1 MQIGSRTTGGL
12 VSVRVTTG
20 GSGYTSPPSVSFSG
34 GGGTGAAGFAQM
46 AGSLVS
52 SVHITTAGTG
62 YTSNPTASF
71 SGGGGTGAAATAY
84 AHTGALRPMAFFK
97 GRGQDV
103 YGVDGMG
110 RGVRWNGAASSVQ
123 PIGLLRPAASVAVT
137 AAATTAGRHVKSV
150 QLVYG
155 GAGYYGT
162 PTVQFTGGTPA
173 VPAEAVATL
182 VGGRITEIRV
192 TKPGSGY
199 QATPQ
204 VSITGGLAS
213 AAAFTAGVIGSI
225 ASVRIT
231 AAGTAYTD
239 SATTSPAV
247 VFNNTQGLTGA
258 LVSVSVDQA
267 GRIASANV
275 LSGGTGAT
283 ATGVTASVVG
293 GGGSGASVSL
303 DMQYSVNAITVANS
317 GTGYYVPP
325 VLTFRPAAQDPLG
338 SGAVAEAAVNS
349 TGQITGVTVING
361 GSYSLPPS
369 VLIESTTAEAQAEL
383 SSPLAGKYQC
393 CIRYVDDTPRAD
405 GGPIASSISD
415 LVAVDTGSGAGGIT
429 WTFSHGHIDD
439 RVSAME
445 LWRTTAGQSVI
456 LFRVA
461 TIPRTS
467 ESFSTSYLD
476 SLTDAELR
484 DSKRDGYALMPV
496 TLPSGQVNA
505 RRFGVP
511 PGEFA
516 VGCMFQ
522 DRAWYAVDSTGVRPN
537 TLMYS
542 EVDEPESVPEVNE
555 LVLQENT
562 GEADRIVALIP
573 LGGALL
579 VAQTSHLYKLS
590 YVAQPVIDA
599 SVLLVG
605 YRGALNNRCWGV
617 MGGVAF
623 IADSVGMYAFDGGAE
638 EPLSVAVDDY
648 WRDGKIDFSKAD
660 LFHVSVD
667 SQTRTVRF
675 HYCSPSDTEPVR
687 ALCYCV
693 ATKSWWEEAYPSAV
707 TATCRAML
715 GGKLLPVK
723 GTAAG
728 ELVEDAGTTDS
739 GTAIAYRVRTGAF
752 ALTPSA
758 DGSRAVDVL
767 YAPTTSD
774 ATLNL
779 ALHYN
784 NSSQARAN
792 AIATDRGGAFVTTT
806 GSAAALLNLKKTRSA
821 LGDATGHA
829 KAYFSGRPNDR
840 SVGADKHV
848 AVDLSGTQE
857 ADRIVL
863 HAVSVEGAG

>member
-1 MQIGSRTTGGL
+1 MQLGARTTGGL
-12 VSVRVTTG
+12 VSVRIATG
-20 GSGYTSPPSVSFSG
+20 GAGYTSAPSVSFSG

-62 YTSNPTASF
+62 YTSNPSVAF

-84 AHTGALRPMAFFK
+84 ACTGSLRPMTFFK
-97 GRGQDV
+97 GRGPDV

-110 RGVRWNGAASSVQ
+110 RGIRWDGAASSAQ
-123 PIGLLRPAASVAVT
+123 PIGLLRPATSVAVS
-137 AAATTAGRHVKSV
+137 AAATTAGRYVKSV
-150 QLVYG
+150 QMVYG

-162 PTVQFTGGTPA
+162 PTVQFTGGTPT
-173 VPAEAVATL
+173 VPAEAVATI
-182 VGGRITEIRV
+182 VGGRVTEVRI

-213 AAAFTAGVIGSI
+213 GAALSAGVIGSI
-225 ASVRIT
+225 AAVRIT
-231 AAGTAYTD
+231 ASGSAYTD
-239 SATTSPAV
+239 SATTSPTV
-247 VFNNTQGLTGA
+247 VLGNTQGLTGA

-283 ATGVTASVVG
+283 TTGVTASVTG
-293 GGGSGASVSL
+293 GSGSGASLSL
-303 DMQYSVNAITVANS
+303 EMQYAVNAVTVATS
-317 GTGYYVPP
+317 GAGYYVPP
-325 VLTFRPAAQDPLG
+325 VLTFRPAALDPSG
-338 SGAVAEAAVNS
+338 TGAVAEAAVNS
-349 TGQITGVTVING
+349 VGQITGVTVING
-361 GSYSLPPS
+361 GAYSLPPS
-369 VLIESTTAEAQAEL
+369 VVIESTNAEAQAEL
-383 SSPLAGKYQC
+383 ATPLTGQYQC
-393 CIRYVDDTPRAD
+393 CIRYIDGTPRAE

-415 LVAVDTGSGAGGIT
+415 LVTVDTGTGAGGIT

-445 LWRTTAGQSVI
+445 LWRTTSGQSVI

-461 TIPRTS
+461 TIARS
-467 ESFSTSYLD
+467 SGSFSTSYLD
-476 SLTDAELR
+476 TLTDSDLR
-484 DSKRDGYALMPV
+484 DTKRDGYALMPV

-522 DRAWYAVDSTGVRPN
+522 DRAWYAVDSTGVRQN
-537 TLMYS
+537 ALMYS

-605 YRGALNNRCWGV
+605 YRGALNSRCWGV
-617 MGGVAF
+617 LGGVAF
-623 IADSVGMYAFDGGAE
+623 IADSVGLYAFDGSNE
-638 EPLSVAVDDY
+638 EALSVAVDDY

-667 SQTRTVRF
+667 TQTRTVRF
-675 HYCSPSDTEPVR
+675 HYCSPADTGPVR

-693 ATKSWWEEAYPSAV
+693 ATKAWWEETYPSAV

-728 ELVEDAGTTDS
+728 DLVKESGTTDAGTS
-739 GTAIAYRVRTGAF
+739 VPYRVRTGAF
-752 ALTPSA
+752 ALAPSA
-758 DGSRAVDVL
+758 DGNRSVDVL

-779 ALHYN
+779 SLHYN
-784 NSSQARAN
+784 NSTQPRAN

-806 GSAAALLNLKKTRSA
+806 GATAATLNLKRSRSA

-848 AVDLSGTQE
+848 AVDLSGSQE
-857 ADRIVL
+857 SDRIVL
-863 HAVSVEGAG
+863 HAIAVDGVG